1 MARSLLTVPLS
12 LTVVAAALAW
22 VVLGPAAAVAFIAL
36 AVLEIA
42 MAADSSVPMA
52 GIAGRL
58 HSPARRLF
66 LSLGIVAGVLTMRL
80 LLPPAAVVVGSAED
94 PAATVGEAVFAPGAF
109 AAHLQ
114 EVRPALAAF
123 GAAFIWLVFAE
134 YLFNT
139 DRASRK
145 SWLGRLEARL
155 AAVARPRVWS
165 LVTAATGVALT
176 SFLVAVTAEGR
187 PTSVLLGQV
196 VPVLV
201 GGLAGIAAY
210 LGSKRLARW
219 ALQGR
224 PAAGSDTGSIGTGRD
239 AWRIHLYAST
249 VVFERGLVV
258 FMLFEI
264 LDGVYSLSGSGVL
277 GTDGL
282 GALEQVAVGAGAIG
296 VGAMF
301 LARLTSH
308 LDQAAGLRRLRYLKA
323 GAAYV
328 LGVLAVLLWT
338 SLLVP
343 VPGTLVAWFGTVV
356 IGAALAS
363 SLPWRAWARRARA
376 TSADR
381 SRTVA
386 LAAGER
392 RSVTARRDG
401 NGVS

>member
-1 MARSLLTVPLS
+1 MARSLLTVPL
-12 LTVVAAALAW
+12 LITVAAAALAW
-22 VVLGPAAAVAFIAL
+22 FVLGPAAGLAFVAL
-36 AVLEIA
+36 ALLEIA

-66 LSLGIVAGVLTMRL
+66 LSLGIVAGVLAMRL
-80 LLPPAAVVVGSAED
+80 LLPPAAVAVGDAAD
-94 PAATVGEAVFAPGAF
+94 PASAVSEAVFAPGAF
-109 AAHLQ
+109 SAHLQ

-139 DRASRK
+139 DRASRR

-155 AAVARPRVWS
+155 ATVARPHVWS
-165 LVTAATGVALT
+165 LVTATAGVALT
-176 SFLVAVTAEGR
+176 TALVADAGGA
-187 PTSVLLGQV
+187 VL
-196 VPVLV
+196 PVLT
-201 GGLAGIAAY
+201 GGVLGIGAY
-210 LGSKRLARW
+210 LGSKRVARW
-219 ALQGR
+219 AL
-224 PAAGSDTGSIGTGRD
+224 GSSGAPDVTGRG

-277 GTDGL
+277 GADGL
-282 GALEQVAVGAGAIG
+282 GALEQAGVGAAAIG
-296 VGAMF
+296 VGALF
-301 LARLTSH
+301 LARLTSR
-308 LDQAAGLRRLRYLKA
+308 LDQAAGLKRLRYLKA

-343 VPGTLVAWFGTVV
+343 IPGVLVGWFGTVV
-356 IGAALAS
+356 IGLALAS
-363 SLPWRAWARRARA
+363 SLPWRAWVRRAR
-376 TSADR
+376 
-381 SRTVA
+381 VA
-386 LAAGER
+386 
-392 RSVTARRDG
+392 
-401 NGVS
+401 

>member
-1 MARSLLTVPLS
+1 MARSLLTVPLF
-12 LTVVAAALAW
+12 LTAVAATLAW
-22 VVLGPAAAVAFIAL
+22 VVLGPAAALAFVAL
-36 AVLEIA
+36 ALLEVA

-66 LSLGIVAGVLTMRL
+66 LSIGIVAGVLAMRL
-80 LLPPAAVVVGSAED
+80 MLPPVAVVVGSAED
-94 PAATVGEAVFAPGAF
+94 PTATVGEAVFAPGAF

-114 EVRPALAAF
+114 EVRPGLAAF

-139 DRASRK
+139 DRASRR

-165 LVTAATGVALT
+165 LVTATAGVVL
-176 SFLVAVTAEGR
+176 
-187 PTSVLLGQV
+187 TSVLVGSTAGWASTAV
-196 VPVLV
+196 VPVV
-201 GGLAGIAAY
+201 TGGALGIGAY

-219 ALQGR
+219 ALHGGG
-224 PAAGSDTGSIGTGRD
+224 AGSDTASIGTGRG
-239 AWRIHLYAST
+239 AWRIHVYAST

-264 LDGVYSLSGSGVL
+264 LDGVYSLSGSGAL
-277 GTDGL
+277 GADGL
-282 GALEQVAVGAGAIG
+282 GPLEQATVGAAAIG
-296 VGAMF
+296 VGALF
-301 LARLTSH
+301 LARLTTH
-308 LDQAAGLRRLRYLKA
+308 LDEAAGLRRLRYLKA

-328 LGVLAVLLWT
+328 LGVLSVLLWT

-343 VPGTLVAWFGTVV
+343 IPGVLVGWFGTVV

-363 SLPWRAWARRARA
+363 SLPWRAWVRRARVRA
-376 TSADR
+376 RSA
-381 SRTVA
+381 
-386 LAAGER
+386 
-392 RSVTARRDG
+392 
-401 NGVS
+401 

>member
-224 PAAGSDTGSIGTGRD
+224 PPAGSDTGSIGTGRD

-392 RSVTARRDG
+392 RSVTGRRDG

>member
-22 VVLGPAAAVAFIAL
+22 IVLGPAAALAFVAL
-36 AVLEIA
+36 ALLEIA

-66 LSLGIVAGVLTMRL
+66 LSLGIVAGVLAMRL
-80 LLPPAAVVVGSAED
+80 MLPPVAVVVGSAED
-94 PAATVGEAVFAPGAF
+94 PTATVGEAVFAPGAF

-139 DRASRK
+139 DRASRR

-165 LVTAATGVALT
+165 LVTATAGVALT
-176 SFLVAVTAEGR
+176 SVLVASAAAWEPSG
-187 PTSVLLGQV
+187 V
-196 VPVLV
+196 VPVVL
-201 GGLAGIAAY
+201 GGVLGIGAY
-210 LGSKRLARW
+210 LGSKRVARW
-219 ALQGR
+219 ALHGGGAS
-224 PAAGSDTGSIGTGRD
+224 AAPGTDTDSVGTGRG
-239 AWRIHLYAST
+239 AWRIHVYAST

-277 GTDGL
+277 GADGL
-282 GALEQVAVGAGAIG
+282 SALEQAAVGAAAIG
-296 VGAMF
+296 VGALF
-301 LARLTSH
+301 LARLTSR
-308 LDQAAGLRRLRYLKA
+308 LDEAAGLKRLRYLKA

-343 VPGTLVAWFGTVV
+343 IPGVLVGWFGTVV
-356 IGAALAS
+356 IGLALAS
-363 SLPWRAWARRARA
+363 SLPWRAWVRRAGLRPV
-376 TSADR
+376 R
-381 SRTVA
+381 
-386 LAAGER
+386 G
-392 RSVTARRDG
+392 
-401 NGVS
+401 

>member
-22 VVLGPAAAVAFIAL
+22 IVLGPAAALAFVAL
-36 AVLEIA
+36 ALLEIA

-66 LSLGIVAGVLTMRL
+66 LSLGIVAGVLAMRL
-80 LLPPAAVVVGSAED
+80 MLPPVAVVVGSAED
-94 PAATVGEAVFAPGAF
+94 PTATVGEAVFAPGAF

-139 DRASRK
+139 DRASRR

-165 LVTAATGVALT
+165 LVTATAGVALT
-176 SFLVAVTAEGR
+176 SVLVASAAAWQMTE
-187 PTSVLLGQV
+187 V
-196 VPVLV
+196 VPVVV
-201 GGLAGIAAY
+201 GGVLGIGAY

-219 ALQGR
+219 ALHGGA
-224 PAAGSDTGSIGTGRD
+224 AAGAPGAGTDTDSVGTGRG
-239 AWRIHLYAST
+239 AWRIHVYAST

-277 GTDGL
+277 GADGL
-282 GALEQVAVGAGAIG
+282 SALEQAGVGAAAIG
-296 VGAMF
+296 VGALF
-301 LARLTSH
+301 LARLTSR
-308 LDQAAGLRRLRYLKA
+308 LDQAAGLKRLRYLKA

-343 VPGTLVAWFGTVV
+343 IPGVLVGWFGTVV
-356 IGAALAS
+356 IGLALAS
-363 SLPWRAWARRARA
+363 SLPWRAWVRRAGLRP
-376 TSADR
+376 
-381 SRTVA
+381 
-386 LAAGER
+386 
-392 RSVTARRDG
+392 ARG
-401 NGVS
+401 

>member
-1 MARSLLTVPLS
+1 MARSLLTVPL
-12 LTVVAAALAW
+12 LITVGLAAAAW
-22 VVLGPAAAVAFIAL
+22 TVLGPAAALAFVAL
-36 AVLEIA
+36 ALLEIA

-66 LSLGIVAGVLTMRL
+66 LSVGIVAGVLAMRL
-80 LLPPAAVVVGSAED
+80 MLPPAAVAVGDATD
-94 PAATVGEAVFAPGAF
+94 PAQAVTEAVVAPGAF
-109 AAHLQ
+109 SAHLQ

-123 GAAFIWLVFAE
+123 GAAFIWLVFSE

-139 DRASRK
+139 DRASRR

-165 LVTAATGVALT
+165 LVTAGAGVVL
-176 SFLVAVTAEGR
+176 
-187 PTSVLLGQV
+187 TSVLVGSEAAWAAPTLLPVALGGV
-196 VPVLV
+196 
-201 GGLAGIAAY
+201 AGITAY
-210 LGSKRLARW
+210 LTSKRI
-219 ALQGR
+219 
-224 PAAGSDTGSIGTGRD
+224 AAWSLGGEAAPRS
-239 AWRIHLYAST
+239 WRIHAYAST

-277 GTDGL
+277 GADGL
-282 GALEQVAVGAGAIG
+282 GSLEQAAVGAAAIG
-296 VGAMF
+296 VGALF
-301 LARLTSH
+301 LARLTSR
-308 LDQAAGLRRLRYLKA
+308 LDQAAGLKRLRYLKA

-343 VPGTLVAWFGTVV
+343 VPGALVGWFGTVV

-363 SLPWRAWARRARA
+363 SLPWRAWARRAGVRR
-376 TSADR
+376 TRSA
-381 SRTVA
+381 
-386 LAAGER
+386 
-392 RSVTARRDG
+392 
-401 NGVS
+401 

>member
-1 MARSLLTVPLS
+1 MARSLLTAPLS

-22 VVLGPAAAVAFIAL
+22 IVLGPAAALAFVAL
-36 AVLEIA
+36 ALLEIA

-66 LSLGIVAGVLTMRL
+66 LSLGIVAGVLAMRL
-80 LLPPAAVVVGSAED
+80 MLPPVAVVVGSAED
-94 PAATVGEAVFAPGAF
+94 PTATVGEAVFSPGAF

-139 DRASRK
+139 DRASRR

-155 AAVARPRVWS
+155 AAVARPRIWS
-165 LVTAATGVALT
+165 LVTATAGVA
-176 SFLVAVTAEGR
+176 S
-187 PTSVLLGQV
+187 TSVLVASAAAWEASEV
-196 VPVLV
+196 VPVV
-201 GGLAGIAAY
+201 GGGVLGIGAY

-219 ALQGR
+219 ALHGG
-224 PAAGSDTGSIGTGRD
+224 AGAGTDTDSVGTGRG
-239 AWRIHLYAST
+239 AWRIHVYAST

-277 GTDGL
+277 GADGL
-282 GALEQVAVGAGAIG
+282 SALEQAAVGAAAIG
-296 VGAMF
+296 VGALF
-301 LARLTSH
+301 LARLTSR
-308 LDQAAGLRRLRYLKA
+308 LDEAAGLKRLRYLKA

-343 VPGTLVAWFGTVV
+343 IPGVLVGWFGTVV
-356 IGAALAS
+356 IGLALAS
-363 SLPWRAWARRARA
+363 SLPWRAWVRRAGLRP
-376 TSADR
+376 
-381 SRTVA
+381 
-386 LAAGER
+386 
-392 RSVTARRDG
+392 ARG
-401 NGVS
+401 

>member
-22 VVLGPAAAVAFIAL
+22 IVLGPAAALAFVAL
-36 AVLEIA
+36 ALLEIA

-66 LSLGIVAGVLTMRL
+66 LSLGIVAGVLAMRL
-80 LLPPAAVVVGSAED
+80 MLPPVAVVVGSAED
-94 PAATVGEAVFAPGAF
+94 PTATVGEAVFAPGAF

-139 DRASRK
+139 DRASRR

-165 LVTAATGVALT
+165 LVTATAG
-176 SFLVAVTAEGR
+176 VAVT
-187 PTSVLLGQV
+187 SVLVASAAAWEAPEV
-196 VPVLV
+196 VPVVV
-201 GGLAGIAAY
+201 GGALGIGAY

-219 ALQGR
+219 ALHGGGGAGGAGAGG
-224 PAAGSDTGSIGTGRD
+224 AAVGTDTDAVGTGRG
-239 AWRIHLYAST
+239 AWRIHVYAST

-277 GTDGL
+277 GADGL
-282 GALEQVAVGAGAIG
+282 SALEQAAVGAGAIG
-296 VGAMF
+296 VGALF
-301 LARLTSH
+301 LARLTSR
-308 LDQAAGLRRLRYLKA
+308 LDQAAGLKRLRYLKA

-343 VPGTLVAWFGTVV
+343 IPGVLVGWFGTVV
-356 IGAALAS
+356 IGLALAS
-363 SLPWRAWARRARA
+363 SLPWRAWVRRAGLRP
-376 TSADR
+376 
-381 SRTVA
+381 
-386 LAAGER
+386 
-392 RSVTARRDG
+392 ARG
-401 NGVS
+401 